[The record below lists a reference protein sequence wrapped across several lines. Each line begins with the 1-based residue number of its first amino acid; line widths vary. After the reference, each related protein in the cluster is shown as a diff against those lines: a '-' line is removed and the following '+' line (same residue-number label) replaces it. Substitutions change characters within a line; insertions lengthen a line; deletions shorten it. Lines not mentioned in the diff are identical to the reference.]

1 MTYPQYVPTSRTYS
15 PGNWPV
21 KATTMMDG
29 FETRVLLGTK
39 RFGAV
44 LNLTYENIPDDE
56 ANEFLDHYNDMKGT
70 FLTFVLGSGGA
81 AGKQVKSGMSTAL
94 AENIPGEVGSEWRY
108 AEQPGITSVYPGVSS
123 VSVKLLQ
130 VLI

>member
-70 FLTFVLGSGGA
+70 YLTFVLDTGGA
-81 AGKQVKSGMSTAL
+81 RGGMDTAL
-94 AENIPGEVGSEWRY
+94 ADNIPGQVGSEWRY

-123 VSVKLLQ
+123 VAVKLLQ
-130 VLI
+130 VLT